1 MIQNVETRATI
12 KDYLKLP
19 ETNQLVELLEGEILV
34 SATPVPKHQRLVV
47 RFYTLIDSLKPN
59 GEVFVAPIGVYFDD
73 ENVPEPDVVWLAENS
88 RCKVGEKLLEGVP
101 DLIVEV
107 LSPGTAK
114 QDRVKK
120 FRLYERFGV
129 HEYWIA
135 DPIESYIE
143 VYTLIDAK
151 YQRVGAFVM
160 GESFL
165 SPLLNKQVDLGKIF
179 S

>member
-1 MIQNVETRATI
+1 MADQVKARATVH
-12 KDYLKLP
+12 DFLGLP
-19 ETNQLVELLEGEILV
+19 ETNQIIELLEGEIIV

-47 RFYTLIDSLKPN
+47 RFYTLIDGLKPN

-73 ENVPEPDVVWLAENS
+73 ENVPKPDVVWLAENS

-129 HEYWIA
+129 REYWIA
-135 DPIESYIE
+135 DPIEAYIE
-143 VYTLIDAK
+143 IYTLVDTK
-151 YQRVGAFVM
+151 YQRVGAFVR

-165 SPLLNKQVDLGKIF
+165 SPLLNKQVDLGTIF
-179 S
+179 A